1 VEPILFLAQR
11 IPFPPDKGDKIRSW
25 HILKYLAES
34 HRVFLG
40 CFLDDPL
47 DRAHLAAL
55 GEVCAG
61 IACFPISPW
70 SRRLRALLRLRPGK
84 PLTLDYFSDA
94 RLSAWVDDTVSRN
107 GIRRAFVF
115 SSSMAP
121 YAMSFDGRR
130 ILDLVDLD
138 SAKWRE
144 YARHRP
150 WPLSTVFSREAR
162 TLGAFERQAAKAFDQ
177 TLFVSEAE
185 AQEFRLLNPDG
196 RAEVAAMPNGVDL
209 TYFSPDKSHP
219 DPFAPGG
226 CRLVFTGAMD
236 YWPNI
241 DAVTWFAEQ
250 VLPGLRAAGMPAHFY
265 IVGSRPSRA
274 VRRLA
279 RLPHVTVTGR
289 VADVRPFLAHAF
301 AAVAPLR
308 VARGIQNKVLEAMA
322 MGTPVVASAA
332 ACCGIATRPGAD
344 LAIAGSAEEW
354 VGELLSMSEADR
366 SRLGRAGRCFVE
378 RHHRWD
384 HNLHMLDRW
393 LPPPSATARSETG
406 RTAAELV
413 SLPIR

>member
-1 VEPILFLAQR
+1 MDPILFLTQR
-11 IPFPPDKGDKIRSW
+11 IPFPPNKGDKIRSW
-25 HILKYLAES
+25 HILKYLAQS

-47 DRAHLAAL
+47 DRDHLAAL
-55 GEVCAG
+55 GEICAG
-61 IACFPISPW
+61 VACFPISPW
-70 SRRLRALLRLRPGK
+70 SRRLRALLRVRWGK

-94 RLSAWVDDTVSRN
+94 RLSAWIDDTVSRH

-121 YAMSFDGRR
+121 YAIPLHGRR

-150 WPLSTVFSREAR
+150 WPLSLVFSREAR
-162 TLGAFERQAAKAFDQ
+162 TLGAFEQRAATAFDQ

-185 AQEFRLLNPDG
+185 ADEFRRLNPDE
-196 RAEVAAMPNGVDL
+196 RMKVTAMPNGVDL
-209 TYFSPDKSHP
+209 IYFSPDKSRP
-219 DPFAPGG
+219 DPFEPGG

-241 DAVTWFAEQ
+241 DAVTWFAEEI
-250 VLPGLRAAGMPAHFY
+250 LPGLRAAGMPARFY

-274 VRRLA
+274 VRSLG

-322 MGTPVVASAA
+322 MGTPVVASTA
-332 ACCGIATRPGAD
+332 ACCGIAAQPGAD
-344 LAIAGSAEEW
+344 LTIAESAADW
-354 VGELLSMSEADR
+354 ISQLSSMSEGDR
-366 SRLGRAGRCFVE
+366 SRLGKAGRSFVE

-384 HNLHMLDRW
+384 RNLHMLDRW
-393 LPPPSATARSETG
+393 LPPRSAPVNLT
-406 RTAAELV
+406 
-413 SLPIR
+413 

>member
-25 HILKYLAES
+25 HILKYLAET

-47 DRAHLAAL
+47 DRGHLAAL

-61 IACFPISPW
+61 VACFPISPW
-70 SRRLRALLRLRPGK
+70 SRRLRALLRLRRGK

-94 RLSAWVDDTVSRN
+94 RLSAWVDDTVARH
-107 GIRRAFVF
+107 GIRRVFAF

-121 YAMSFDGRR
+121 YAMPLDGCR

-144 YARHRP
+144 YARRRP
-150 WPLSTVFSREAR
+150 WPLSLVFSREAR
-162 TLGAFERQAAKAFDQ
+162 TLGAFEEKAVNAFDQ

-185 AQEFRLLNPDG
+185 ADDFRLMSPDG
-196 RAEVAAMPNGVDL
+196 RAAVTAMPNGVDL
-209 TYFSPDKSHP
+209 TYFSPDNTHP
-219 DPFAPGG
+219 DPFEPGD
-226 CRLVFTGAMD
+226 CPLVFTGAMD

-250 VLPGLRAAGMPAHFY
+250 VLPRLRAAGMPARFY

-274 VRRLA
+274 VRSLG

-289 VADVRPFLAHAF
+289 VPDVRPYLAHAF
-301 AAVAPLR
+301 AAIAPLR

-322 MGTPVVASAA
+322 MGTPVVASPA
-332 ACCGIATRPGAD
+332 ACCGIAAKPGAD
-344 LAIAGSAEEW
+344 LTIAESAEDW
-354 VGELLSMSEADR
+354 ISQLLSMSEGDR
-366 SRLGRAGRCFVE
+366 SRLAQAGRRFVE
-378 RHHRWD
+378 RHHQWD
-384 HNLHMLDRW
+384 SNLHMLDRW
-393 LPPPSATARSETG
+393 LPPPAATAS
-406 RTAAELV
+406 AA
-413 SLPIR
+413 

>member
-1 VEPILFLAQR
+1 MEPILFLAQR

-25 HILKYLAES
+25 HILKYLAET

-47 DRAHLAAL
+47 DRGHLAAL
-55 GEVCAG
+55 GEVCAEV
-61 IACFPISPW
+61 ACFPISPW
-70 SRRLRALLRLRPGK
+70 SRRLRALLRLRWGK

-94 RLSAWVDDTVSRN
+94 RLSAWVEDTVARH

-121 YAMSFDGRR
+121 YAMPLDGRR
-130 ILDLVDLD
+130 VLDLVDLD

-150 WPLSTVFSREAR
+150 WPLSLVFAREAR
-162 TLGAFERQAAKAFDQ
+162 TLGAFEQKAVNAFDQ

-185 AQEFRLLNPDG
+185 ADDFRLMSPDG
-196 RAEVAAMPNGVDL
+196 SAAVTAMPNGVDL
-209 TYFSPDKSHP
+209 AYFSPDKTHP
-219 DPFAPGG
+219 DPFEREG
-226 CRLVFTGAMD
+226 CPLVFTGAMD

-250 VLPGLRAAGMPAHFY
+250 VLPGLRAAGMPARFY

-274 VRRLA
+274 VRSLG

-289 VADVRPFLAHAF
+289 VPDVRPYLAHAF

-322 MGTPVVASAA
+322 MGTPVVASPA
-332 ACCGIATRPGAD
+332 ACCGIAAKPVAD
-344 LAIAGSAEEW
+344 FTIAESAEDW
-354 VGELLSMSEADR
+354 ISQLLSMSEGDR
-366 SRLGRAGRCFVE
+366 SRLAQAGRRFVE

-384 HNLHMLDRW
+384 SNLHMLDRW
-393 LPPPSATARSETG
+393 LPPPSATASV
-406 RTAAELV
+406 A
-413 SLPIR
+413 